1 MRSLPIIATALL
13 AATAPAFA
21 MADPHA
27 GHGDHGAHGA
37 APEGAIAAAVA
48 APTRTP
54 ANVARDAARHPTETL
69 AFFGVKP
76 GDTVVELWPGGGWYT
91 EILAPL
97 TQSGGGTLYAAAP
110 WERGLNTIRKWQE
123 AKSDAYGAVK
133 LAEFPATGAGP
144 KVPDGSADVVLT
156 FRNVHNWRF
165 GGMDKTAEAFQQ
177 IYAMLK
183 PGGVLGVVDHRLPEA
198 MDPALEEK
206 SGYMKR
212 SSIVAFA
219 EAAGF
224 KLAGESEVNANPR
237 DMHDYEK
244 GVWSLPP
251 TLTNKDVDRE
261 KYVAIG
267 ESDRMTLKFV
277 KPAS

>member
-1 MRSLPIIATALL
+1 MRVLSLL
-13 AATAPAFA
+13 ASAAALIAVPAAA
-21 MADPHA
+21 MQHDGHA
-27 GHGDHGAHGA
+27 GHATPANGD
-37 APEGAIAAAVA
+37 AIAAAVA
-48 APTRTP
+48 APTRTA
-54 ANVARDAARHPTETL
+54 ANVARDPYRHPAETL

-97 TQSGGGTLYAAAP
+97 TKAGGGTLYVAAP
-110 WERGLNTIRKWQE
+110 WERGLNRIKEKQ
-123 AKSDAYGAVK
+123 AADAATYGALK
-133 LAEFPATGAGP
+133 LAEFPATGAGT
-144 KVPDGSADVVLT
+144 KVADGSVDVVLT

-165 GGMDKTAEAFQQ
+165 GGADKTADAFKQ
-177 IYAMLK
+177 IFAMLK
-183 PGGVLGVVDHRLPEA
+183 PGGTLGVVEHRLNESDDSA
-198 MDPALEEK
+198 KEEK
-206 SGYMKR
+206 SGYMKK

-224 KLAGESEVNANPR
+224 ELAGESEINANPK
-237 DMHDYEK
+237 DTKDYPK
-244 GVWSLPP
+244 GVWTLPP
-251 TLTNKDVDRE
+251 NLTEGETDRA

>member
-1 MRSLPIIATALL
+1 MRSLILVASSALAL
-13 AATAPAFA
+13 AAPAA
-21 MADPHA
+21 VLADH
-27 GHGDHGAHGA
+27 HGDGHAAHQA
-37 APEGAIAAAVA
+37 HHAIAAAVA

-54 ANVARDAARHPTETL
+54 ANVERDKYRHPAETL

-97 TQSGGGTLYAAAP
+97 AKAGGGALYVAAP
-110 WERGLNTIRKWQE
+110 WERGLNRIKEKQ
-123 AKSDAYGAVK
+123 AADAATYGALK

-165 GGMDKTAEAFQQ
+165 SGADKTTDAFRQ
-177 IYAMLK
+177 IFAMLK
-183 PGGVLGVVDHRLPEA
+183 PGGTLGVVEHRLNEDDDA
-198 MDPALEEK
+198 AKEEK
-206 SGYMKR
+206 SGYMKE
-212 SSIVAFA
+212 SSVIAFA

-224 KLAGESEVNANPR
+224 KLVGKSEINANPK
-237 DMHDYEK
+237 DTKDYEK
-244 GVWSLPP
+244 GVWTLPP
-251 TLTNKDVDRE
+251 NLREGEVDRA
-261 KYVAIG
+261 KYIAIG

>member
-1 MRSLPIIATALL
+1 MRKVRSVAIAALFAAAACSAPAEDATATE
-13 AATAPAFA
+13 ASAKP
-21 MADPHA
+21 DS
-27 GHGDHGAHGA
+27 
-37 APEGAIAAAVA
+37 AIQAAVA
-48 APTRTP
+48 AATRTP
-54 ANVARDAARHPTETL
+54 ANVARDAHRHPAETL

-97 TQSGGGTLYAAAP
+97 VRSGGGTLYAAAP
-110 WERGLNTIRKWQE
+110 WERGLNRVKEKQ
-123 AKSDAYGAVK
+123 AADAATYGTMK

-144 KVPDGSADVVLT
+144 KVADGSADVVLT

-165 GGMDKTAEAFQQ
+165 GGADKTADAFKQ
-177 IYAMLK
+177 IFAMLK
-183 PGGVLGVVDHRLPEA
+183 PGGTLGVVEHRLDEDDDA
-198 MDPALEEK
+198 AKEEK
-206 SGYMKR
+206 SGYMKE
-212 SSIVAFA
+212 SSIIAFA

-224 KLAGESEVNANPR
+224 KLAKKSEINANPK
-237 DMHDYEK
+237 DTKDYEK
-244 GVWSLPP
+244 GVWTLPP
-251 TLTNKDVDRE
+251 SLTEGETDRA

>member
-1 MRSLPIIATALL
+1 MRSFHAVASAALITIAACS
-13 AATAPAFA
+13 APA
-21 MADPHA
+21 HN
-27 GHGDHGAHGA
+27 A
-37 APEGAIAAAVA
+37 AASEVAAKPEGAIAAAIA

-54 ANVARDAARHPTETL
+54 ANTARDVYRHPAETL

-97 TQSGGGTLYAAAP
+97 AKAGGGTLYVAAP
-110 WERGLNTIRKWQE
+110 WDKGLNRVK
-123 AKSDAYGAVK
+123 AKQAENADVYGAVK
-133 LAEFPATGAGP
+133 LAEFPSAGTNP

-165 GGMDKTAEAFQQ
+165 GGADNTAAAFKQ
-177 IYAMLK
+177 IFAMLK
-183 PGGVLGVVDHRLPEA
+183 PGGVLGVVDHRLNEDDDA
-198 MDPALEEK
+198 AKEEK
-206 SGYMKR
+206 SGYMKE
-212 SSIVAFA
+212 SSIIAFA

-224 KLAGESEVNANPR
+224 KLAEKSEINANPK
-237 DMHDYEK
+237 DTKDYPK
-244 GVWSLPP
+244 GVWTLPP
-251 TLTNKDVDRE
+251 NLTEGDKDRA

>member
-1 MRSLPIIATALL
+1 MRSLILVASTALAL
-13 AATAPAFA
+13 AAPAA
-21 MADPHA
+21 ALADHHGGGHA
-27 GHGDHGAHGA
+27 AHQA
-37 APEGAIAAAVA
+37 HGAIAAAVA

-54 ANVARDAARHPTETL
+54 ANVERDKFRNPAETL

-97 TQSGGGTLYAAAP
+97 AKAGGGTLYVAAP
-110 WERGLNTIRKWQE
+110 WERGLNRIKEKQ
-123 AKSDAYGAVK
+123 AADAATYGALK
-133 LAEFPATGAGP
+133 LAEFPATGAGT

-165 GGMDKTAEAFQQ
+165 GGADKTADAFKQ
-177 IYAMLK
+177 IFAMLK
-183 PGGVLGVVDHRLPEA
+183 PGGTLGVVEHRLNEDDDA
-198 MDPALEEK
+198 AKEEK
-206 SGYMKR
+206 SGYMKE
-212 SSIVAFA
+212 SSIIAFA

-224 KLAGESEVNANPR
+224 KLAEKSEINANPK
-237 DMHDYEK
+237 DTKDYEK
-244 GVWSLPP
+244 GVWTLPP
-251 TLTNKDVDRE
+251 SLTEGETDRA